1 MQDKENFLEA
11 LKRLEERAA
20 QQNGLLSAAD
30 VQDAL
35 GQFAAGQE
43 QQAAVCRYLA
53 GQGIRVE
60 GLEAAVQ
67 VQGNRTEEDLD
78 GEDRAVYQQYR
89 RLLGQPGRLG
99 GEECRQMLRALA
111 ERGACREQVIGF
123 YQEAAL
129 ETAVRYAGRGILLE
143 DLIQE
148 ANIGLM
154 MAVDSLG
161 LREDQVTE
169 DEYIREGIEGALR
182 QLLEEEE
189 DARQKDSQILERMDR
204 IGAGIRELSDEL
216 GRKVTLEE
224 IAGYLDMPQEEV
236 KDLLKLTGETFEDG
250 QEQDRGQGG
259 QEDGALTFG
268 VEDFQIF

>member
-1 MQDKENFLEA
+1 MLTIGAHMSIAKGLARTAENVVA
-11 LKRLEERAA
+11 
-20 QQNGLLSAAD
+20 
-30 VQDAL
+30 
-35 GQFAAGQE
+35 
-43 QQAAVCRYLA
+43 
-53 GQGIRVE
+53 
-60 GLEAAVQ
+60 
-67 VQGNRTEEDLD
+67 
-78 GEDRAVYQQYR
+78 
-89 RLLGQPGRLG
+89 
-99 GEECRQMLRALA
+99 M
-111 ERGACREQVIGF
+111 
-123 YQEAAL
+123 
-129 ETAVRYAGRGILLE
+129 
-143 DLIQE
+143 E
-148 ANIGLM
+148 ANTMQIFSRNPRGSK
-154 MAVDSLG
+154 AKVVDPADLKK
-161 LREDQVTE
+161 
-169 DEYIREGIEGALR
+169 LR

>member
-43 QQAAVCRYLA
+43 QQAAVCRYLK
-53 GQGIRVE
+53 GKGICIE
-60 GLEAAVQ
+60 GLEAAAQ
-67 VQGNRTEEDLD
+67 AQENRTEEDLD

-161 LREDQVTE
+161 LREDHVTE

>member
-129 ETAVRYAGRGILLE
+129 EAAVRYAGRGILLE